1 MSEVGRLL
9 QDTTDRLFGDACTP
23 AMRAAAE
30 RGEWPA
36 RLWQEIV
43 EAGLT
48 TPFDLADDDTALA
61 DAMIIMRGIG
71 RHAAPVPLAE
81 AILGSWLLTRAG
93 LPSHDGPVTV
103 APPANDGALPVLSRV
118 GAGWSLSGCAREVPW
133 AHNAAVVVVVAAVAD
148 GGGQAILA
156 LPMDDAVVIPA
167 VNTAAEPRD
176 HVVFKGVPVAASGVG
191 RLPEGD
197 AGALLVRLGALARC
211 HQMAGAM
218 EWILERC
225 CGYAGERRQ
234 FGRPIGG
241 FQAVQQLI
249 AMMAGEASAANT
261 AADAAARSHGMP
273 DDDWEIG
280 LAKARVGAAAGHVAT
295 LAHQVHGAMG
305 YSHEYPLHFRTRRLW
320 AWRDEFGSERF
331 WQISTGR
338 RIARR
343 GGAMLWQNI
352 T

>member
-9 QDTTDRLFGDACTP
+9 QDTTDRLFRHACTP

-71 RHAAPVPLAE
+71 RHAVPVPLAE
-81 AILGSWLLTRAG
+81 AILGNWLLTRAG
-93 LPSHDGPVTV
+93 LSSHDGPVTV
-103 APPANDGALPVLSRV
+103 APPANDGALPVLSRMGV
-118 GAGWSLSGCAREVPW
+118 GWSLSGSAREVPW

-156 LPMDDAVVIPA
+156 VPIGDAVVIPA

-176 HVVFKGVPVAASGVG
+176 HVVFTGVPVAVAGGG

-225 CGYAGERRQ
+225 CGYAG
-234 FGRPIGG
+234 
-241 FQAVQQLI
+241 
-249 AMMAGEASAANT
+249 
-261 AADAAARSHGMP
+261 
-273 DDDWEIG
+273 
-280 LAKARVGAAAGHVAT
+280 
-295 LAHQVHGAMG
+295 
-305 YSHEYPLHFRTRRLW
+305 
-320 AWRDEFGSERF
+320 
-331 WQISTGR
+331 
-338 RIARR
+338 
-343 GGAMLWQNI
+343 
-352 T
+352 